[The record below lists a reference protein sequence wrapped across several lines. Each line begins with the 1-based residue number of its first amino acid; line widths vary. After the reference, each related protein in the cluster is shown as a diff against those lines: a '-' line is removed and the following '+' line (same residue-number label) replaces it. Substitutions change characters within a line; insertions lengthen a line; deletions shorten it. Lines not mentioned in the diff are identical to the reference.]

1 MIIHNLLKVCSV
13 LPALLVM
20 PAMAAVADIT
30 DVTADNANLNTVF
43 TNGVV
48 SGAIHST
55 TGVAG
60 TLNTQNISIVADAM
74 NTVYANGAGSQL
86 VIGGAD
92 TKTLSI
98 TSEDTGASPDG
109 YARAVRAS
117 NGGNVTLNADD
128 INIDIKATEHAP
140 TVYAM
145 QARGPGSSI
154 VVNAKNLNIK
164 SDYAGILAQNA
175 DNKTP
180 VATVDVTA
188 DNIDV
193 EAKVGLVGFAQ
204 GILTVEGNTKIKA
217 VVDAIAARGD
227 SQVIV
232 NKSGKNTVQM
242 DGDINFTYHEGTSKT
257 NIDALVDV
265 TLAGEKSYWNGN
277 TIVTYDK
284 KPAAEK
290 LAVSKAVLTLK
301 DGATWNATKIDDNT
315 GDVEGLYYTA
325 LNELNINDGNVN
337 IADKDRGITVDVVN
351 ATDADFT
358 GGKLVITDTFTGT
371 DVDFE
376 NAKSTGNGGA
386 IYNTGKLTIDNGD
399 FDNNEAYYGGAIA
412 SNVTN
417 GEKVTITNSTF
428 EGNKAHYD
436 YPDYGPYGDGGALSL
451 QNGEVEI
458 KKTSFLNNTSDWGG
472 AIYAY
477 TGNKHFVKVL
487 IEDSEFKGNSALAAG
502 AIKNDA
508 TDQKNP
514 GGVTIRNTKFVE
526 NHATGTAEVD
536 GGGAMHLG
544 AQSLTWLEN
553 VTFSGNTAVS
563 RGGAIV
569 TRETIDPTDDSAKNN
584 KDSQF
589 DIVNSA
595 FVGNTATG
603 KGGAIYNT
611 FYNDKAGNAYV
622 SVVKTTFDKNS
633 AAKGGAIYNDGSL
646 DLNNEN
652 GAMKFTDSVFTN
664 NTATENG
671 GAIYNEADADIFLAG
686 TNMFSGNTAA
696 KVANDIHNLGTVTI
710 AGGETTLGGGITG
723 TGDIEIDTGAVLNIG
738 TTTINATTLT
748 LDGTLNATIQKNGR
762 DGGTP
767 VFAKLLADTIEGNG
781 TLNLTISSAGEYK
794 MFKNAIDEDIT
805 VNFGD
810 IYNGEIKGDTV
821 IVSTK
826 TAAEIAEGTGLT
838 ENSAAIVSGLA
849 NSDSASLAS
858 LSTRVQQ
865 ELADGNTAYVES
877 ELSKA
882 NPDEAPVAQ
891 AMAASVQSQVMNLAA
906 GRMGGGTPVLGR
918 AGGEPVDANYGMW
931 AQGLFNK
938 SKLNGEFHGYTRGF
952 AIGADALIDKT
963 WTIGVGAAFNNTD
976 VHAKNAR
983 NTDIDTTALFMYAQ
997 YKPTNWYVNATVNYS
1012 MSSYSEHVDVL
1023 GTPMVSE
1030 YDVDA
1035 VGGQVMTGYDMA
1047 FGLTPEV
1054 GVRYL
1059 HIEEGAS
1066 DNSLTRV
1073 GFESSDFLTA
1083 VAGAKYAFTINTP
1096 IKNNTDLIVW
1106 RPELRAAA
1114 TYDMLSEAGQSTV
1127 TTPGV
1132 NAYVVNGQR
1141 LSRMGGEFGL
1151 GLSML
1156 YQGLEVSVNYELDV
1170 HEDYTSQTGMLKFR
1184 YDF

>member
-1 MIIHNLLKVCSV
+1 MAIHNLLKVCSV

-477 TGNKHFVKVL
+477 TGNNHFVKVL
-487 IEDSEFKGNSALAAG
+487 IEDSEFKGNSALSAG

-514 GGVTIRNTKFVE
+514 GGLTVLNTKFVE
-526 NHATGTAEVD
+526 NHATGTAEVE

-569 TRETIDPTDDSAKNN
+569 TRETIDPTDNKAKNN

-589 DIVNSA
+589 DIVNST
-595 FVGNTATG
+595 FIGNVATG

-611 FYNDKAGNAYV
+611 FYNDKAGNAYA
-622 SVVKTTFDKNS
+622 SVVGTTFDKNS
-633 AAKGGAIYNDGSL
+633 AANGGAIYNDGSL

-686 TNMFSGNTAA
+686 TNTFSGNTANE
-696 KVANDIHNLGTVTI
+696 VANDIHNLGTVTI
-710 AGGETTLGGGITG
+710 ESGTTTIKGGITG
-723 TGDIEIDTGAVLNIG
+723 DTGTLTIAEDATLNMGIS
-738 TTTINATTLT
+738 TIEQGTLT
-748 LDGTLNATIQKNGR
+748 LNGVINADLQMNGR
-762 DGGTP
+762 AP
-767 VFAKLLADTIEGNG
+767 VFAKLLADTIDGTG
-781 TLNLTISSAGEYK
+781 TLNLNVSSVGTYDIFKEGVTFDTITIAY
-794 MFKNAIDEDIT
+794 
-805 VNFGD
+805 GD
-810 IYNGEIKGDTV
+810 
-821 IVSTK
+821 STK
-826 TAAEIAEGTGLT
+826 VFDVSLDGNKIVAKTKSVAEIAQKNNLTDSAASVVAGLT
-838 ENSAAIVSGLA
+838 QSDNAAAAAI
-849 NSDSASLAS
+849 SLA
-858 LSTRVQQ
+858 VQR
-865 ELADGNTAYVES
+865 ELAAGNTEYVEQQMAN
-877 ELSKA
+877 A
-882 NPDEAPVAQ
+882 NPDEAPVTQ
-891 AMAASVQSQVMNLAA
+891 SVAAATQGVVLNLAA
-906 GRMGGGTPVLGR
+906 GRMGGAISAGR
-918 AGGEPVDANYGMW
+918 AGGEAVEADYGMW

-938 SKLNGEFHGYTRGF
+938 SKLNGKFHGYTRGF
-952 AIGADALIDKT
+952 AIGADALIDKV
-963 WTIGVGAAFNNTD
+963 WTVGVGAAFNNSD
-976 VHAKNAR
+976 VHANGGR
-983 NTDIDTTALFMYAQ
+983 NTDIDTTSLFVYGQ
-997 YKPTNWYVNATVNYS
+997 YKPAAWYVNATLNYT
-1012 MSSYSEHVDVL
+1012 MSDYTENGSVM
-1023 GTPMVSE
+1023 GTLVQSD
-1030 YDVDA
+1030 YDTDSF
-1035 VGGQVMTGYDMA
+1035 GGQLMAGYDMS
-1047 FGLTPEV
+1047 FGLTPEA

-1059 HIEEGAS
+1059 HINDYKQNA
-1066 DNSLTRV
+1066 LTSAET
-1073 GFESSDFLTA
+1073 ESSDYLTA
-1083 VAGAKYAFTINTP
+1083 VAGAKYAFTLNMP
-1096 IKNNTDLIVW
+1096 IKNDADLIVW

-1114 TYDMLSEAGQSTV
+1114 TYDMVSEAGQSLV
-1127 TTPGV
+1127 SMPGV
-1132 NAYVVNGQR
+1132 NSYLMGGQR
-1141 LSRMGGEFGL
+1141 LSRFGGEFGL
-1151 GLSML
+1151 GVAML
-1156 YQGLEVSVNYELDV
+1156 YHGLEVSVNYEMNL